1 MIYHDT
7 KDDIYVTFNNSWSST
22 TITLDPNDLQHVYNC
37 TIYSPR
43 KGGKI
48 EKTFFG
54 KTELDQRLGVSMFPV
69 TDEAELAKLMM
80 LGLE

>member
-7 KDDIYVTFNNSWSST
+7 KDDIYITFNSAWSFS
-22 TITLDPNDLQHVYNC
+22 TITLDPNDLQPVYHC

-43 KGGKI
+43 KDGKI

-54 KTELDQRLGVSMFPV
+54 KTELDQRLGISMFPV

-80 LGLE
+80 LGMQ